1 MKYIYKNV
9 LTYLLTYLLTYSL
22 KRRFIRDKSFHEIYK
37 VIVDDM
43 LQKGYT
49 RKAENK
55 HVGKVCY
62 IPYHGV
68 THPAKSGKS

>member
-1 MKYIYKNV
+1 M
-9 LTYLLTYLLTYSL
+9 
-22 KRRFIRDKSFHEIYK
+22 YK
-37 VIVDDM
+37 VIADDM

-55 HVGKVCY
+55 QVGKVCY

-68 THPAKSGKS
+68 THPAKSRKF

>member
-1 MKYIYKNV
+1 MYK
-9 LTYLLTYLLTYSL
+9 
-22 KRRFIRDKSFHEIYK
+22 F
-37 VIVDDM
+37 IVDDM

-55 HVGKVCY
+55 QVGKVWY

-68 THPAKSGKS
+68 IHPAKSGKF